1 MKNIWLLIIGCWFSL
16 GACLTGYAEED
27 YLLRVE
33 MRGYEKSPEDHP
45 EEKLL
50 QSIEVVTRLNQT
62 FHGKSQ
68 SGRYAQTFNGK
79 LTQKKGKYQVQL
91 EYLRTVDLGDGPDVF
106 GNPQLG
112 ETRIKTSNHACQLDK
127 ASFIGGMKTESQ
139 TNSCPLMRSKLLIY
153 LQVTRY
159 VPQEAFK
166 TPDYNKPIIP
176 EMEDIK
182 LLQEQDQQAAGPE

>member
-1 MKNIWLLIIGCWFSL
+1 MKMIRLLMIGCCFSL
-16 GACLTGYAEED
+16 GVCLMGYAEED

-33 MRGYEKSPEDHP
+33 MRGYEKVPEENP

-50 QSIEVVTRLNQT
+50 HSIEVVTRLNQR

-68 SGRYAQTFNGK
+68 SGRYAQTINGK
-79 LTQKKGKYQVQL
+79 LIRKEGKFAAQL
-91 EYLRTVDLGDGPDVF
+91 EYLQTVDLGYVPDVF

-112 ETRIKTSNHACQLDK
+112 ETGIKISNHECQLDK
-127 ASFIGGMKTESQ
+127 VYFIGGSETESQ
-139 TNSCPLMRSKLLIY
+139 TNSCPLVRSRLHIY

-166 TPDYNKPIIP
+166 APDDSQPIVP
-176 EMEDIK
+176 
-182 LLQEQDQQAAGPE
+182 